1 MPSPRLARHNLDY
14 MQNYNN
20 CPKGFFIVGFR
31 LNNLSI
37 QIPKGKWLPS
47 ESKKNHQ
54 FSSVFSILVQYFF
67 SGKTEKSVRIWTNI
81 SIQFSIL
88 NSKTEPKILIKYL
101 YIYICTYVSLT
112 QIVAPNQSPHT
123 RTNEIT
129 NRSHQI
135 QSPQKSPSP
144 GKRSIHKPNY
154 SFVPFLHTSY
164 IANNAS
170 KSSSKQIYFKF
181 HHQQPRQQKRRKKS
195 LARI

>member
-1 MPSPRLARHNLDY
+1 M
-14 MQNYNN
+14 
-20 CPKGFFIVGFR
+20 
-31 LNNLSI
+31 
-37 QIPKGKWLPS
+37 
-47 ESKKNHQ
+47 
-54 FSSVFSILVQYFF
+54 
-67 SGKTEKSVRIWTNI
+67 
-81 SIQFSIL
+81 
-88 NSKTEPKILIKYL
+88 
-101 YIYICTYVSLT
+101 YVSLT

-164 IANNAS
+164 RANNAS

-181 HHQQPRQQKRRKKS
+181 HHQQPRQQKRRKTKFS
-195 LARI
+195 QNIEKTIEHTTGARLRRRVYHCALRSRAAS

>member
-1 MPSPRLARHNLDY
+1 MASIGIEKKSP
-14 MQNYNN
+14 
-20 CPKGFFIVGFR
+20 
-31 LNNLSI
+31 I
-37 QIPKGKWLPS
+37 QFGLFNS
-47 ESKKNHQ
+47 G
-54 FSSVFSILVQYFF
+54 SVFFLRENQKIDSDL
-67 SGKTEKSVRIWTNI
+67 SDI

-101 YIYICTYVSLT
+101 YIYSCTYVSLT

-181 HHQQPRQQKRRKKS
+181 HHQQPRQQKRRKTKFSQNIEKTIEPTTGARLRSRVYHCALRS
-195 LARI
+195 LAAS